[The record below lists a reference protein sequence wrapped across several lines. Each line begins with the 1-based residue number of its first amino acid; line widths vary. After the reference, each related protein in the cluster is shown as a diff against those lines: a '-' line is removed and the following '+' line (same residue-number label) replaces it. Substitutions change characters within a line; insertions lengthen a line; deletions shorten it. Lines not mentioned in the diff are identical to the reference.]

1 MSATAPGPL
10 AGLLVADFSRVL
22 AGPLATMTLGDLGAD
37 VIKVERPGVGDDTRG
52 WGPPFAADGQATYFL
67 SVNRNKRSLAADL
80 STVEGQAAAL
90 ELALEADILVE
101 NFPPGTMERFGLGYE
116 QLNNSRLIYASVTGF
131 GRGRPA
137 PGYDFLIQAVGGL
150 MSITGLPDGEP
161 TKVGVALVDVLAGQ
175 QLAAGILA
183 ALYARERTGRGQRV
197 EVSLLGSLLAGLVNQ
212 ASGLLNAGVVPGRL
226 GNRHPSITPYET
238 LTAQDGPLAVA
249 VGNQAQF
256 ERFCAAL
263 GLADVAA
270 DPRFGHHVSRVRH
283 RDALIAAIE
292 AVTITAPVQH
302 WIDALTAAKVPC
314 GPVNDL
320 AEAFALAEALGLDPI
335 VQTGDIRTVA
345 SPIRL
350 SETPVSYRRPP
361 PPLDGAETPAREPG
375 DPADPADPATPATPA
390 DPADPTAPTELA
402 DGRSEQGEEED
413 RAEHD
418 VDVAH
423 LDQHGEEAAELKD
436 VDPGRD
442 RPLEPVLDDAH
453 VRDQPAHVRS
463 SSDAGRC

>member
-1 MSATAPGPL
+1 
-10 AGLLVADFSRVL
+10 LLVADFSRVL

-67 SVNRNKRSLAADL
+67 SVNRNKRSLAVDL

-116 QLNNSRLIYASVTGF
+116 QLNSSRLIYASVTGF
-131 GRGRPA
+131 GRDSQL

-150 MSITGLPDGEP
+150 MSITGPSDGEP

-175 QLAAGILA
+175 QLTNGILA

-197 EVSLLGSLLAGLVNQ
+197 DVSLLGTLLAGLVNQ
-212 ASGLLNAGVVPGRL
+212 ATGLLNAGVVPGRM

-238 LTAQDGPLAVA
+238 LHAQDGLFAVA

-263 GLADVAA
+263 GLTAPRSADNAARVA
-270 DPRFGHHVSRVRH
+270 S
-283 RDALIAAIE
+283 RDALLQAIE
-292 AVTITAPVQH
+292 AVTTTRPAQH
-302 WIDALTAAKVPC
+302 WIDVLGAAKVPC

-320 AEAFALAEALGLDPI
+320 AQAFDLAERLGLDP
-335 VQTGDIRTVA
+335 VVHLGDTKTVA

-350 SETPVSYRRPP
+350 SDTPVSYRLPP
-361 PPLDGAETPAREPG
+361 PTLPE
-375 DPADPADPATPATPA
+375 
-390 DPADPTAPTELA
+390 
-402 DGRSEQGEEED
+402 S
-413 RAEHD
+413 
-418 VDVAH
+418 
-423 LDQHGEEAAELKD
+423 
-436 VDPGRD
+436 
-442 RPLEPVLDDAH
+442 
-453 VRDQPAHVRS
+453 
-463 SSDAGRC
+463 